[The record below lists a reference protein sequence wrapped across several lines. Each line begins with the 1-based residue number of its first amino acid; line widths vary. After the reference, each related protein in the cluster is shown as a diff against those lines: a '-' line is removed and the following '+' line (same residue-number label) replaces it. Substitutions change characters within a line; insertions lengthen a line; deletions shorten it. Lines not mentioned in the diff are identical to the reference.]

1 MGSETGQICRDC
13 GHRFRSMDGPGM
25 LFAVLRC
32 ETCGAEVSVSM
43 EEAGERFDYDGERD
57 ALFDRGY
64 PGSMMDIAT
73 RKHSAECSG
82 RCTFDAPVR
91 CPACKSTRLE
101 FDREADRIM
110 YD

>member
-1 MGSETGQICRDC
+1 MS
-13 GHRFRSMDGPGM
+13 
-25 LFAVLRC
+25 FAVLRC
-32 ETCGAEVSVSM
+32 ETCGADVAVSM

-73 RKHSAECSG
+73 RKHSAACSG
-82 RCTFDAPVR
+82 RCTFNAPVR
-91 CPACKSTRLE
+91 CPACKSARLD
-101 FDREADRIM
+101 FDQEAGQIL